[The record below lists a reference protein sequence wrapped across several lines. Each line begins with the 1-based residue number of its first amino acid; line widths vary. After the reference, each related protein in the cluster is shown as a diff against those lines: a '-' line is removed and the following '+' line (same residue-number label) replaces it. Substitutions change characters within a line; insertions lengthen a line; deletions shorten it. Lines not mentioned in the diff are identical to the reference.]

1 MEGDAV
7 HRGGAVRV
15 LIVEDEASM
24 ATSLRRG
31 LEAEGYAVDVAT
43 DGEDGLWR
51 ATEESFDA
59 VVLDLMVPKLNG
71 FRVASALRAAGND
84 VPILVLTAKDGEWD
98 QADALD
104 RGADDYLTKPFSYAV
119 LLARLRALV
128 RRSRGST
135 GPELV
140 AGDLRLDPAAHRC
153 WRGEVEIELTAREF
167 AVLETLI
174 LRAGHVVSKTDL
186 LEHVWG
192 GELDVTANAVE
203 VYVGYVRRK
212 VDVAFGRSSIET
224 VRGVGYRL
232 VADAA

>member
-1 MEGDAV
+1 M
-7 HRGGAVRV
+7 RV
-15 LIVEDEASM
+15 LIVEDEVSM
-24 ATSLRRG
+24 AASLRRG
-31 LEAEGYAVDVAT
+31 LEAEGYAVEVAT

-98 QADALD
+98 QAEALD

-128 RRSRGST
+128 RRSQGST
-135 GPELV
+135 GPELS

-174 LRAGHVVSKTDL
+174 LRAGHVVSKADL

-192 GELDVTANAVE
+192 SDLDVTANAVE
-203 VYVGYVRRK
+203 VYVGYLRRK
-212 VDVAFGRSSIET
+212 VDTAFDRSSIET

-232 VADAA
+232 VADGP

>member
-1 MEGDAV
+1 
-7 HRGGAVRV
+7 
-15 LIVEDEASM
+15 M
-24 ATSLRRG
+24 AASLRRG
-31 LEAEGYAVDVAT
+31 PEAEGYAVDVAA

-51 ATEESFDA
+51 ATQESFDA

-84 VPILVLTAKDGEWD
+84 VPILILTAKDGKWD

-119 LLARLRALV
+119 LLARLRPLV

-153 WRGEVEIELTAREF
+153 WRGDIEIELTAREF

-174 LRAGHVVSKTDL
+174 LRAGHVVSKADL

-192 GELDVTANAVE
+192 GDLDVTANAVE
-203 VYVGYVRRK
+203 VWPASRSTAATRAPSHGLGGLARTSMADRITRR
-212 VDVAFGRSSIET
+212 ASGSS
-224 VRGVGYRL
+224 R
-232 VADAA
+232 AAKLSRMLFR

>member
-1 MEGDAV
+1 
-7 HRGGAVRV
+7 VRV

-24 ATSLRRG
+24 AASLRRG

-59 VVLDLMVPKLNG
+59 VVLDLMVPKING

-135 GPELV
+135 GPELA

-153 WRGEVEIELTAREF
+153 WRGEVEIGLTAREF
-167 AVLETLI
+167 AVLETLL
-174 LRAGHVVSKTDL
+174 LRAGHVVSKADL

-192 GELDVTANAVE
+192 GELDATVNAVE

-212 VDVAFGRSSIET
+212 VDTAFDRSSIET

-232 VADAA
+232 VDDAA